1 MMYCKMTNFKLYK
14 YLIVFLFIPVFVFP
28 QNKSHTKKH
37 ENAKEQV
44 QHIVVSELNGAQEL
58 CRRIGE
64 SHAIP
69 KINYE
74 PVAPPKFW
82 KSGLLTELGF
92 SQISL
97 TNWAAGGSGSIA
109 LNTYIN
115 GHVNYEKGAM
125 YWENRAQ
132 LAYGF
137 VQSFEDGYRKSDD
150 KLILDSKFGYKAFDK
165 FYFSAIL
172 NFKSQFTPGF
182 EYPAS
187 GTKKVSQFLNPA
199 SLSFGLGLDYK
210 PGKGKVFSINFS
222 PITTT
227 WVIVT
232 DSTLRVK
239 YGNKIDEPI
248 RFELGAQLKFN
259 VEKEIF
265 NNLKI
270 VSALT
275 LFSDYLKKP
284 QNVQIYWDFQALYQ
298 INKFLKTS
306 LRTNLIY
313 DDNVMIAN
321 KEGHEAARIQ
331 FKEVFS
337 LNFSYTF
344 GAFKKQ

>member
-1 MMYCKMTNFKLYK
+1 MNNVKFYICFL
-14 YLIVFLFIPVFVFP
+14 LFILIPYITFSQTRFHSK
-28 QNKSHTKKH
+28 KSD
-37 ENAKEQV
+37 KEKELV
-44 QHIVVSELNGAQEL
+44 QPVVSGLNKAQEL
-58 CRRIGE
+58 CRIIG
-64 SHAIP
+64 SKYAVP
-69 KINYE
+69 TINYV
-74 PVAPPKFW
+74 PVTPPKFW
-82 KSGLLTELGF
+82 KSGMLTELGF

-115 GHVNYEKGAM
+115 GHINYEKGGI

-165 FYFSAIL
+165 FYFSANL

-182 EYPAS
+182 EYPSS
-187 GTKKVSQFLNPA
+187 GDPKKVSQFMNPGYF
-199 SLSFGLGLDYK
+199 SFGLGLDYK
-210 PGKGKVFSINFS
+210 PGKGKVFSLTFS
-222 PITTT
+222 PVTTT
-227 WVIVT
+227 WVIVP

-259 VEKEIF
+259 VEKELF
-265 NNLKI
+265 KGFKI
-270 VSALT
+270 LSALT

-284 QNVQIYWDFQALYQ
+284 QNIQINWDFQASYQ
-298 INKFLKTS
+298 VNKFLKTS

-313 DDNVMIAN
+313 DDNIMIADKDGN
-321 KEGHEAARIQ
+321 EGPRVQ
-331 FKEVFS
+331 FKEVLSVSFA
-337 LNFSYTF
+337 YTF